1 MNILVTGGAGFI
13 GRWVV
18 KRLAEDNHKIWII
31 DNLSNSSTDNIKDLQ
46 LLYPRISFIRG
57 SITDNHALEALFST
71 KFDICYH
78 LAASINVQDSIDDP
92 KTTFENDV
100 IGTFNVLQQCKQ
112 HKTKFVYMSTC
123 MVYSRGL
130 NEDSISETH
139 PTCPASPYAAAK
151 LAGEQIALSFY
162 YAYGLP
168 VTVLR
173 PFNTY
178 GPYQKQNSE
187 GGVISIFINK
197 KLTKEPLA
205 IYGDGS
211 QTRDFLYVTD
221 CADFVVEAGYSKRA
235 NGAIINAGSGNDI
248 SITNLAKLIAGEN
261 GSIKYVTHIHPQS
274 EIKKL
279 LCDAQYAEKLLGWR
293 PKVALTQGIARTEE
307 FLKNQ
312 LPLEGV

>member
-18 KRLAEDNHKIWII
+18 KRLAMDNHTIWIL
-31 DNLSNSSTDNIKDLQ
+31 DNLSNSSIKNIEE
-46 LLYPRISFIRG
+46 LLYKYP
-57 SITDNHALEALFST
+57 SIAFVKGDITNEGDLNEIFKN

-78 LAASINVQDSIDDP
+78 LAASINVQDRIDEP
-92 KTTFENDV
+92 KATFENDV
-100 IGTFNVLQQCKQ
+100 IGTFNVLQQCKLNN
-112 HKTKFVYMSTC
+112 TKFVYMSTC
-123 MVYSRGL
+123 MVYGAAD
-130 NEDSISETH
+130 EMKGISEGH
-139 PTCPASPYAAAK
+139 ATCPASPYAASK
-151 LAGEQIALSFY
+151 LSGEQIALSYY
-162 YAYGLP
+162 YAYHLP

-197 KLTKEPLA
+197 KLKGEPLS
-205 IYGDGS
+205 IYGSGS

-221 CADFVVEAGYSKRA
+221 CADFVVEAGYSEKT
-235 NGAIINAGSGNDI
+235 NGKVINAGSSLDI
-248 SITNLAKLIAGEN
+248 PISELARLIAGGEEA
-261 GSIKYVTHIHPQS
+261 IKYVPHIHPQS

-279 LCDAQYAEKLLGWR
+279 LCDARYAEEILGWK
-293 PKVALTQGIARTEE
+293 PKVSLAQGIINTEE

-312 LPLEGV
+312 VILEGV

>member
-1 MNILVTGGAGFI
+1 MSVI
-13 GRWVV
+13 VV
-18 KRLAEDNHKIWII
+18 FLRPLGLRL
-31 DNLSNSSTDNIKDLQ
+31 
-46 LLYPRISFIRG
+46 FIRG
-57 SITDNHALEALFST
+57 SITDTHALESLFST

-92 KTTFENDV
+92 KTTFDNDV
-100 IGTFNVLQQCKQ
+100 IGTFNVLQQCKL

-123 MVYSRGL
+123 MVYSRAL
-130 NEDSISETH
+130 NEEGISEVH

-168 VTVLR
+168 VTILR

-178 GPYQKQNSE
+178 GPYQEQNSE

-197 KLTKEPLA
+197 KLKGEPLA

-221 CADFVVEAGYSKRA
+221 CADFVVAAGYSKRA
-235 NGAIINAGSGNDI
+235 NGTIINAGSGSDI
-248 SITNLAKLIAGEN
+248 SIANLAELIAGGKE
-261 GSIKYVTHIHPQS
+261 SIKYVPHIHPQS

-279 LCDAQYAEKLLGWR
+279 LCNAQYAEELLGWT
-293 PKVALTQGIARTEE
+293 PKVALAQGIARTEE

>member
-1 MNILVTGGAGFI
+1 MNILVTGGTGFI

-18 KRLAEDNHKIWII
+18 KRLIEDNHNIWIL
-31 DNLSNSSTDNIKDLQ
+31 DNLSNSSIDNIRELQ
-46 LLYPRISFIRG
+46 LNYPNIFFIEG
-57 SITDNHALEALFST
+57 NITDTSLLETLFKN
-71 KFDICYH
+71 KFHICYH

-92 KTTFENDV
+92 RTTFENDV
-100 IGTFNVLQQCKQ
+100 VGTFNLLEQCRLS
-112 HKTKFVYMSTC
+112 KTKFIYMSTC
-123 MVYSRGL
+123 MVYCRALDKKG
-130 NEDSISETH
+130 ISENH

-151 LAGEQIALSFY
+151 LAGEQLTLSFY

-168 VTVLR
+168 VTILR

-197 KLTKEPLA
+197 KLINKPLE

-221 CADFVVEAGYSKRA
+221 CADFVVNAGYSENT
-235 NGAIINAGSGNDI
+235 NGKVLNAGSGSDI
-248 SITNLAKLIAGEN
+248 SIIDLAKLISGKE
-261 GSIKYVTHIHPQS
+261 GSIKYIPHIHPQS

-279 LCDAQYAEKLLGWR
+279 LCDSTEAEKILSWKPRVSL
-293 PKVALTQGIARTEE
+293 VEGISKTEE
-307 FLKNQ
+307 FLK
-312 LPLEGV
+312 GKV